1 MYRIA
6 KLRFAVLTASLV
18 LGAGCSAGSTEPEL
32 LQTGHGPLN
41 DGTGWFGG
49 GGRSDTTST
58 TTTTISESNPEWKD
72 GVGVFGGG
80 G

>member
-1 MYRIA
+1 MYRIT
-6 KLRFAVLTASLV
+6 KRHSVVLIASLTF
-18 LGAGCSAGSTEPEL
+18 GAGCSAGTTEPEL
-32 LQTGHGPLN
+32 LQTGHRPLN

-49 GGRSDTTST
+49 GGRSDTSST
-58 TTTTISESNPEWKD
+58 TTTTTSESNPERKD

>member
-6 KLRFAVLTASLV
+6 KLRFAVLTASLAV
-18 LGAGCSAGSTEPEL
+18 GAGCSAGTTGPEL
-32 LQTGHGPLN
+32 LQTGYRPLN
-41 DGTGWFGG
+41 DGIGWVGG
-49 GGRSDTTST
+49 GGRADTTST
-58 TTTTISESNPEWKD
+58 TTTRESNPEWKD